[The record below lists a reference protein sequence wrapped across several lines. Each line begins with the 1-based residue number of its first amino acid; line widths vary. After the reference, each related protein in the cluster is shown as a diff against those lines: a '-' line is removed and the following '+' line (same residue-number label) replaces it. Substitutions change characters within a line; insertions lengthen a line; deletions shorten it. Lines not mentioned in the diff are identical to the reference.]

1 MVKHFSE
8 EDWAD
13 FVRDLIAPEIKMTMQ
28 QHINDGCNQCR
39 ETLRLWQ
46 SVFSVAREESRFTPP
61 ADTVRV
67 VKSQFAIPAEKAKSG
82 LRLLFD
88 SDLQPVT
95 AGVRGSVSARQFL
108 YETDD
113 YYIDLRLEPR
123 RGSER
128 ACVVGQVL
136 NRKSAGRAA
145 QEVPVR
151 LMEGKVARANTATNQ
166 LGEFQIEFD
175 PGQNL
180 CLSIGH
186 EEDEI
191 VLPLYGVQHK
201 PNNQNDL
208 A

>member
-1 MVKHFSE
+1 MKHFSE

-13 FVRDLIAPEIKMTMQ
+13 FVRDLVAPEMRMTMQ
-28 QHINDGCNQCR
+28 QHINDGCNQCGA
-39 ETLRLWQ
+39 TLRLWQ
-46 SVFSVAREESRFTPP
+46 SVLAIAREESGFTPP
-61 ADTVRV
+61 GDTVRV
-67 VKSQFAIPAEKAKSG
+67 VKSQFAAPVAKAKPG

-95 AGVRGSVSARQFL
+95 AGVRGAVSARQFL
-108 YETDD
+108 YETDEH
-113 YYIDLRLEPR
+113 YIDLRLEPR

-151 LMEGKVARANTATNQ
+151 LLEGKLHRAATATNQ
-166 LGEFQIEFD
+166 HGEFQIEFE

-180 CLSIGH
+180 CLAIGD
-186 EEDEI
+186 EEEEI

>member
-1 MVKHFSE
+1 M
-8 EDWAD
+8 
-13 FVRDLIAPEIKMTMQ
+13 RMTMQ
-28 QHINDGCNQCR
+28 QHINDGCNQCGA
-39 ETLRLWQ
+39 TLRLWQ
-46 SVFSVAREESRFTPP
+46 SVLSIAREESRFTP
-61 ADTVRV
+61 AGDTVRV
-67 VKSQFAIPAEKAKSG
+67 ARSQFVAPAAEAKPG

-113 YYIDLRLEPR
+113 HYIDLRLEPR
-123 RGSER
+123 RGSDR

-145 QEVPVR
+145 QELPVR
-151 LMEGKVARANTATNQ
+151 LLEGKVARANTATNQ
-166 LGEFQIEFD
+166 HGEFQIEFE

-180 CLSIGH
+180 SLSIGH
-186 EEDEI
+186 GADEI
-191 VLPLYGVQHK
+191 VLPLYGVQRK
-201 PNNQNDL
+201 PHDQNDL

>member
-1 MVKHFSE
+1 MKHFSE

-13 FVRDLIAPEIKMTMQ
+13 FVRDLVAPKVRMTMQ
-28 QHINDGCNQCR
+28 QHIDDGCNQC
-39 ETLRLWQ
+39 EATLRLWQ
-46 SVFSVAREESRFTPP
+46 SVLSIARAESVVTPP
-61 ADTVRV
+61 TDTVRV
-67 VKSQFAIPAEKAKSG
+67 VKSQFVAPVAKAKPG

-113 YYIDLRLEPR
+113 HYIDLRLEPR
-123 RGSER
+123 RGSDR

-136 NRKSAGRAA
+136 NRKKAGRAA
-145 QEVPVR
+145 QKVPVR
-151 LMEGKVARANTATNQ
+151 LLEGKLHRAATATNQ
-166 LGEFQIEFD
+166 HGEFQIEFD
-175 PGQNL
+175 PGHNL
-180 CLSIGH
+180 CLAIGH
-186 EEDEI
+186 EQEEI